1 MDWTELLNYILGG
14 TTLIGVVQAVRYRRE
29 TKVIKENEAKVSS
42 VETQRQEMEL
52 AELYKN
58 KVLELVEL
66 INIKQD
72 KGNTNQD
79 KMIGMLSNLDTRVDN
94 LEARMGNVEGCM
106 NGSLQEYILNQ
117 KKAHNEQD
125 T

>member
-1 MDWTELLNYILGG
+1 MEFTEILNFVLGG

-94 LEARMGNVEGCM
+94 LEVRMSNVEGCL
-106 NGSLQEYILNQ
+106 NGSLAEYVEN
-117 KKAHNEQD
+117 KKKHDEQN